1 MDQTSWLW
9 IALIAFLVFCCAPML
24 FRGRQQGRSPDVPK
38 EQDGKSGDSETT

>member
-24 FRGRQQGRSPDVPK
+24 FRARHQGRSPDVPK
-38 EQDGKSGDSETT
+38 EQNRKSGNSETS